1 VRAEEG
7 AGPQVKGS
15 LMCIDWKSK
24 EKKRKKKHFRETAQD
39 FIKKETYLH
48 KCKTL

>member
-24 EKKRKKKHFRETAQD
+24 ERKEKHFRETAQD
-39 FIKKETYLH
+39 FIRRKYIYISAKPFD
-48 KCKTL
+48 

>member
-7 AGPQVKGS
+7 AGPQIKGS

-24 EKKRKKKHFRETAQD
+24 RRKEKHFREVAHD
-39 FIKKETYLH
+39 FIREKHIYISAKPFD
-48 KCKTL
+48 

>member
-7 AGPQVKGS
+7 AGPPVKGS
-15 LMCIDWKSK
+15 LICIDWKSK
-24 EKKRKKKHFRETAQD
+24 EKKEETFQRD
-39 FIKKETYLH
+39 STRLHKKEIYLH

>member
-1 VRAEEG
+1 MRAGEG

-24 EKKRKKKHFRETAQD
+24 EKKRETFQKD
-39 FIKKETYLH
+39 STRLHKKEIYLISA
-48 KCKTL
+48 KPYD